1 MKARIVNLPEIFSN
15 YFTDGISKNIALK
28 LAQRLEEG
36 NICMDLDDKADNVQY
51 LTSSQIRKSP
61 FVTDDPE
68 QRIKPFVL
76 YDDSLLYLHRYFRY
90 ESIII
95 GKISELIS
103 FGELNRSEFIDKYLS
118 CQELISG
125 ILNIRDLSSKWQNVA
140 TLSSFINSLTF
151 ITGGPGTGKTTSIS
165 RFIHIFLMLF
175 PDSKIVLTA
184 PTGKAAARMSESLLL
199 YSERIED
206 PVVKENYLKIKSKTL
221 HRLLGIHKNNTVSSL
236 SDDLKIP
243 YDVVIVDESSMIDIS
258 LMGKLFHSTGS
269 DTKMIFLGDKNQLS
283 PIGAGSVF
291 GDLCSTARLN
301 QFPHEDFDLINKLAD
316 NEILTIEDR
325 LDVSER
331 SILSGN
337 VIELQNSYRFSDT
350 EGIGKLSRSI
360 LNGEIK
366 ELNKY
371 YISDNTADTDV
382 FITENIE
389 NEFAENLLDLYE
401 EYAQE
406 EDIKTAFSKLNRIK
420 VLCSVT
426 EGKYSVG
433 YFNRLIETRLKE
445 KRLINP
451 DTYFYDKQA
460 IIITEN
466 DYQLGLFNGDIGIVR
481 SDKESGGFYAY
492 FQLSELK
499 KVSCNEIKRFST
511 AYAMSIHKSQGSEFD
526 NAVVV
531 LNDVENTGFLTRELI
546 YTAVTRA
553 KKRVLI
559 ISDRDVLTKAL
570 RNKISRISGI
580 KYRINKLEV
589 LS

>member
-184 PTGKAAARMSESLLL
+184 PTGKAAARMSESLLV

>member
-184 PTGKAAARMSESLLL
+184 PTGKAAARMSESLLI

-221 HRLLGIHKNNTVSSL
+221 HRLLGIQKNNTVSSL

>member
-184 PTGKAAARMSESLLL
+184 PTGKAAARMSESLLV

-221 HRLLGIHKNNTVSSL
+221 HRLLGIQKNNTVSSL

>member
-184 PTGKAAARMSESLLL
+184 PTGKAAARMSESLLI

>member
-301 QFPHEDFDLINKLAD
+301 QFPHEDFDLINKLAA

>member
-1 MKARIVNLPEIFSN
+1 M
-15 YFTDGISKNIALK
+15 
-28 LAQRLEEG
+28 
-36 NICMDLDDKADNVQY
+36 
-51 LTSSQIRKSP
+51 
-61 FVTDDPE
+61 
-68 QRIKPFVL
+68 
-76 YDDSLLYLHRYFRY
+76 
-90 ESIII
+90 
-95 GKISELIS
+95 
-103 FGELNRSEFIDKYLS
+103 
-118 CQELISG
+118 
-125 ILNIRDLSSKWQNVA
+125 
-140 TLSSFINSLTF
+140 
-151 ITGGPGTGKTTSIS
+151 
-165 RFIHIFLMLF
+165 
-175 PDSKIVLTA
+175 
-184 PTGKAAARMSESLLL
+184 
-199 YSERIED
+199 
-206 PVVKENYLKIKSKTL
+206 
-221 HRLLGIHKNNTVSSL
+221 

-499 KVSCNEIKRFST
+499 K
-511 AYAMSIHKSQGSEFD
+511 YPAMKLKGSQQRMQCQFTKVR
-526 NAVVV
+526 A
-531 LNDVENTGFLTRELI
+531 LNLI
-546 YTAVTRA
+546 M
-553 KKRVLI
+553 L
-559 ISDRDVLTKAL
+559 
-570 RNKISRISGI
+570 
-580 KYRINKLEV
+580 
-589 LS
+589 